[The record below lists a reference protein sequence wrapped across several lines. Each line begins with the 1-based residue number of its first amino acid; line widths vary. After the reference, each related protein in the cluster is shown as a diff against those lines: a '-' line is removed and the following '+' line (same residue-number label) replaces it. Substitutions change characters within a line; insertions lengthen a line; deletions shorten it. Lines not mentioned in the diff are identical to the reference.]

1 MLKLEDITYV
11 IHHLDS
17 DDEDDGEFVA
27 AFDRIIKLSV
37 NMVKNTEEL
46 QEEIIDYDDLYQ
58 VFITDI
64 DFNFWLKVSNGSI
77 IYQKGLNKSAS
88 FKVKYTKDLMIKILK
103 QETSGTDAFMRGL
116 IKVDGNY
123 SQGLRY
129 IKLFRLVLRYMN
141 EIFKKN

>member
-27 AFDRIIKLSV
+27 TFDRIIKLSV

-77 IYQKGLNKSAS
+77 IYEKGINRNPS